1 MGRVW
6 SEGEIC
12 HLKHAGMFDFD
23 LAHTV
28 FFSFFPPRSQSVTHF
43 TSITYSDIFRST
55 QLSNFQIN
63 STTLYQLDLIFVIVL
78 KCKISLS
85 HTHKHINTHTLSCV
99 IWIPLCL
106 KYLHK
111 YTEIFVFNEKNWPLP
126 SQKCNITSS
135 HLSLPRT
142 EMTLH
147 ALPSAKICF
156 QVHTDSSEQEEQ
168 RSGSWKLSHFMVS
181 NIW

>member
-1 MGRVW
+1 MQYYH
-6 SEGEIC
+6 
-12 HLKHAGMFDFD
+12 HLCCQEQRWHYVHFLLLKYVLRFTLTAILFSTLLNAFSLLIQIYFD
-23 LAHTV
+23 
-28 FFSFFPPRSQSVTHF
+28 
-43 TSITYSDIFRST
+43 
-55 QLSNFQIN
+55 QLNFQIN

-181 NIW
+181 NIR